1 MAMTDVLIIGAGPF
15 GLSISTHLRNRGI
28 EHTIVGRPLNTWRV
42 HMPLGLFLKS
52 EPHGSVIHAPVKGYD
67 IASYCKLHGF
77 DDYVDRVG
85 PLSLERFLGY
95 ADWFAKELVPDIKDL
110 TVTKITPRDGGFQVE
125 FAEDAPMFARQVVVA
140 TGLMPYARVP
150 RELSHLPSDLM
161 THSKEWGDLSVL
173 GGKRVAVLGGGQSS
187 LQTAALLHEAGADVH
202 VIVRKP
208 EIFWE
213 KSVTQEIGLL
223 DYIKSPPVVLCDGW
237 ACVAYGVPDVFR
249 LMPHK
254 MRIHKALS
262 TFGPSG
268 AWWLRERVEGVVDV
282 MNSHSLKSAEAH
294 GSGVRLHLNGPKV
307 STFDADHVI
316 AGTGFNVDVKALPFM
331 SEAIRANLKTD
342 VKFARVDRAGQ
353 SSVPG
358 LYFAGVHTMTSLG
371 PGARFIAG
379 THHMSAQTVSSI
391 ARRLRK
397 GSGIGKHSAGD
408 DASLEPLT
416 TGAGRGQSR

>member
-1 MAMTDVLIIGAGPF
+1 MAMTDVLVIGAGPF

-28 EHTIVGRPLNTWRV
+28 EHTIVGRPMNTWRV
-42 HMPLGLFLKS
+42 NMPLGLFLKS
-52 EPHGSVIHAPVKGYD
+52 EPHGSVIHTPLKGYD
-67 IASYCKLHGF
+67 IASYCKLHGY

-95 ADWFAKELVPDIKDL
+95 GDWFAKQLVPDVRDL

-125 FAEDAPMFARQVVVA
+125 FAEEGPMFARQVVIA

-173 GGKRVAVLGGGQSS
+173 SGKRVAVLGGGQSS
-187 LQTAALLHEAGADVH
+187 LQTAALLHETGADVQ

-213 KSVTQEIGLL
+213 KAVAQEIGLL
-223 DYIKSPPVVLCDGW
+223 DYIRKPPVVLCDGW

-249 LMPHK
+249 LMPEK

-268 AWWLRERVEGVVDV
+268 AWWLRDRVEGILDV
-282 MNSHSLKSAEAH
+282 LTSHSLKSAEAH
-294 GSGVRLHLNGPKV
+294 GSGVRLHLDGPRA
-307 STFDADHVI
+307 STLDVDHVI
-316 AGTGFNVDVKALPFM
+316 AGTGYHVDVKALPFM
-331 SEAIRANLKTD
+331 SDEIRASIKTD
-342 VKFARVDRAGQ
+342 VGFARVDRAGQ

-379 THHMSAQTVSSI
+379 THHMSAQTVSSL

-397 GSGIGKHSAGD
+397 GPGSGKGAAAAD
-408 DASLEPLT
+408 TPLEPLA
-416 TGAGRGQSR
+416 TGAGSGSSH

>member
-1 MAMTDVLIIGAGPF
+1 MAMTDVLVIGAGPF

-28 EHTIVGRPLNTWRV
+28 EHTIVGRPMNTWRV

-52 EPHGSVIHAPVKGYD
+52 EPHGSVISAPNKGSD
-67 IASYCKLHGF
+67 IASFCKLHGF
-77 DDYVDRVG
+77 DDYTDRVG
-85 PLSLERFLGY
+85 PLSLERFLAYG
-95 ADWFAKELVPDIKDL
+95 DWFAEKFVPDIRDW

-125 FAEDAPMFARQVVVA
+125 FAEEAPMFARNVVVA

-173 GGKRVAVLGGGQSS
+173 KGKRVAVLGGGQSS
-187 LQTAALLHEAGADVH
+187 LQTGALLHEAGADVQ

-213 KSVTQEIGLL
+213 KSVALEIGPL
-223 DYIKSPPVVLCDGW
+223 DYIRRPPVVLCDGW

-249 LMPHK
+249 LIPEK
-254 MRIHKALS
+254 LRVHKALS

-268 AWWLRERVEGVVDV
+268 AWWLRERVEGIVDV
-282 MNSHSLKSAEAH
+282 MTGHALKSAEAH
-294 GSGVRLHLNGPKV
+294 GSGVRLHLDGPKY
-307 STFDADHVI
+307 STLDADHVI
-316 AGTGFNVDVKALPFM
+316 AGTGFHVDVKGLPFM
-331 SEAIRANLKTD
+331 SEEIRKNLKTQ
-342 VKFARVDRAGQ
+342 VNFAKVDRAGE

-379 THHMSAQTVSSI
+379 THHMSAPTVKSV

-397 GSGIGKHSAGD
+397 GLGLGKQSA
-408 DASLEPLT
+408 AQEAALEPA
-416 TGAGRGQSR
+416 GAGPSH